1 MSGGRFPGVEEVTTE
16 AAARDQL
23 REISR
28 DLDAIR
34 FRLLGVQAILPRSP
48 QEQDPL
54 LESDTMDSST
64 GLRAAIGCV
73 LQDRI
78 DPALRDLRAADST
91 ELAEREPE

>member
-1 MSGGRFPGVEEVTTE
+1 VTTAE
-16 AAARDQL
+16 TAARDQL

-34 FRLLGVQAILPRSP
+34 FRLLGVQAILPHSP
-48 QEQDPL
+48 EDEDPF
-54 LESDTMDSST
+54 LESDAMDSSA

-78 DPALRDLRAADST
+78 DPALRDLRAAVST
-91 ELAEREPE
+91 ELAESEPE